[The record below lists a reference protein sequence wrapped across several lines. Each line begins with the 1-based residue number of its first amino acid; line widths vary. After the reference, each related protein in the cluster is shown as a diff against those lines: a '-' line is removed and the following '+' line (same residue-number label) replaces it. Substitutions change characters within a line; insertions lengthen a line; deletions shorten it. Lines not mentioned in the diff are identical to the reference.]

1 MERVYEDRAEAGRRL
16 AAELR
21 RRPPEG
27 PLVVLGLP
35 RGGVPVAA
43 EIADALEAPLD
54 VLVVR
59 KVGVPGQPEVAMG
72 AVATGGVEVR
82 NEAVLAL
89 LPRAAALFERVAAR
103 ERVELARR
111 EAPYRGDRP
120 PLQLAGR
127 TAILVDDGVAT
138 GSTVRAAI
146 VAARA
151 LGASRVVVAV
161 PVASRE
167 ALAQLEAEADEV
179 VCLQAPASFAAVGL
193 WYELFPQ
200 LSDADVT
207 ALLDARSRD

>member
-1 MERVYEDRAEAGRRL
+1 MERVYEDRAEAGRWLGRAL
-16 AAELR
+16 L

-27 PLVVLGLP
+27 PTVVLGLP

-43 EIADALEAPLD
+43 RIADALDAPLD

-72 AVATGGVEVR
+72 AVATGGVSVR
-82 NEAVLAL
+82 NEDVLAM
-89 LPRAAALFERVAAR
+89 LPRAASLFARVAAR

-111 EAPYRGDRP
+111 EAAYRGDRP
-120 PLQLAGR
+120 PLRLDGR

-138 GSTVRAAI
+138 GATVRAAI

-167 ALAQLEAEADEV
+167 ALAQVEAEADEV
-179 VCLQAPASFAAVGL
+179 VCLQAPERFVAVGL
-193 WYELFPQ
+193 WYEQFPQ
-200 LSDADVT
+200 LSDAEVT
-207 ALLDARSRD
+207 TLLEARTRR